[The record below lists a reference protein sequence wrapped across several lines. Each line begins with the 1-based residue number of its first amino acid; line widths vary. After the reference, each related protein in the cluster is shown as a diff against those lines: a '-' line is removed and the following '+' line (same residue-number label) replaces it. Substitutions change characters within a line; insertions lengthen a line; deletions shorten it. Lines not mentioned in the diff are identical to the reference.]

1 MRRTKT
7 KGACLLT
14 AESKVSYY
22 LLKLSIPITD
32 PEAFYLLFFY
42 EKLVVDQRNILLI
55 ISNNV

>member
-7 KGACLLT
+7 EGACLLT
-14 AESKVSYY
+14 AENKVSYY

-32 PEAFYLLFFY
+32 PDAFYLLFFY
-42 EKLVVDQRNILLI
+42 EKLVVDQRNILI